1 MSRRSPMLL
10 LAGAAA
16 GMIAWAA
23 QFTLIYGATAIACAR
38 GYEGAWLLGMRVIP
52 LTIVGVTLAALGVT
66 GFVLARR
73 SPRAAVPSP
82 ATRPV
87 PERRHDP
94 DRRPVARCY
103 PLARP
108 TRPDRA
114 TLLVGQRRSPWAR
127 NQR

>member
-66 GFVLARR
+66 GFVLARAL
-73 SPRAAVPSP
+73 AARRGTEPTDSTEFLNAATILIAGLSLVAILWQGLPALIVPP
-82 ATRPV
+82 
-87 PERRHDP
+87 
-94 DRRPVARCY
+94 C
-103 PLARP
+103 
-108 TRPDRA
+108 
-114 TLLVGQRRSPWAR
+114 W
-127 NQR
+127 

>member
-1 MSRRSPMLL
+1 MLL

-66 GFVLARR
+66 GFVLARAL
-73 SPRAAVPSP
+73 AARRGTEPSGLD
-82 ATRPV
+82 RV

-108 TRPDRA
+108 TGPDRA